1 MRLDQRIKQSLK
13 NANFPHF
20 AEGKAWKFFKKSEYY
35 RYIKEEKNLNNVSYY
50 SYKFG
55 ESIRFLNLF

>member
-1 MRLDQRIKQSLK
+1 MRLDQRIKQSLR

-20 AEGKAWKFFKKSEYY
+20 AEGKAWKFFKKSDYY

-50 SYKFG
+50 SYKFSK
-55 ESIRFLNLF
+55 SIRFLNLF

>member
-35 RYIKEEKNLNNVSYY
+35 RYIKEENNLNNVSYC